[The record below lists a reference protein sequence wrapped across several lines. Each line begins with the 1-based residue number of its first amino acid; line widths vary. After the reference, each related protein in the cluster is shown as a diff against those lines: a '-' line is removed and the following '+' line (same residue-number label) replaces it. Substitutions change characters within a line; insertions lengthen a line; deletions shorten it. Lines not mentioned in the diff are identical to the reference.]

1 MTFAQEGEL
10 EPLYVSSCLL
20 SHSVVS
26 KLCNLMDHSL
36 PGSSLHGI
44 LQSRILQWA
53 ASSSSRGTP
62 YPGMEPASHVSPELQ
77 AGSLLLSHFKLNT
90 VYVPP

>member
-1 MTFAQEGEL
+1 MIVSDEQQRDSVMRAC
-10 EPLYVSSCLL
+10 YVP
-20 SHSVVS
+20 SVVS
-26 KLCNLMDHSL
+26 DFYNPMDCSP
-36 PGSSLHGI
+36 PGSSVHGI
-44 LQSRILQWA
+44 LQSRTLQWA

-77 AGSLLLSHFKLNT
+77 ADSLLLSYFKLNT